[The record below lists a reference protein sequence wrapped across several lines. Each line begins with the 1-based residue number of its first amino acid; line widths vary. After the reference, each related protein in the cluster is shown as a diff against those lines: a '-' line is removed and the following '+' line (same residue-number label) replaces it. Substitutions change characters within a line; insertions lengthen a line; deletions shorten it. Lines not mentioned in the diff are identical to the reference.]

1 MLQYCANSRS
11 VMLKIRRGGNEYVS
25 LLTSSYSEGVFL
37 IEKYIVKE
45 GIEMTNP
52 FAKPPFKADHVG
64 SLLRPERLLQAR
76 QAYKEGKISK
86 AELRTVENEEIARV
100 VDKQIEIGLQ
110 AVTDG
115 EFRRAFW
122 HLDFLEHLNGI
133 EGYVP
138 ERGLQF
144 KGMETEPYD
153 IRNVGKIS
161 WNPNH
166 PFIQDFIELK
176 NIVAGRA
183 IPKQTI
189 PSPNQL
195 FHLGIRNPEIY
206 PTVEEYAE
214 DVIQTYRDA
223 LKAFYNAGVR
233 YLQMDDVYFA
243 GLGAP
248 DLFFYEQ
255 GYSRRELIE
264 LAIYVMNSIL
274 KDRPEDLYVTTH
286 LCRGN
291 YRSTWAFEAN
301 YGLIADKLFAEE
313 RVNGFFLEYD
323 DERSG
328 DFRPL
333 KHIPEGGPQ
342 VVLGLVTSK
351 RGELENK
358 ETIIAR
364 IQEAS
369 QYVPLEQLGL
379 SPQCGFASTYH
390 GNLLTEKDQW
400 KKLQLIVEIANE
412 IWN

>member
-1 MLQYCANSRS
+1 
-11 VMLKIRRGGNEYVS
+11 
-25 LLTSSYSEGVFL
+25 
-37 IEKYIVKE
+37 
-45 GIEMTNP
+45 MTNP

-64 SLLRPERLLQAR
+64 SLLRPERLQKAR

-86 AELRTVENEEIARV
+86 TELRTVENEEIARV

-138 ERGLQF
+138 DRGLQF

-176 NIVAGRA
+176 NIVADRA

-264 LAIYVMNSIL
+264 FAIYVMNSIL

-291 YRSTWAFEAN
+291 YRSTWAFEAS

-313 RVNGFFLEYD
+313 RVDGFFLEYD

-333 KHIPEGGPQ
+333 KHVPENGPQ
-342 VVLGLVTSK
+342 VVLGLITSK
-351 RGELENK
+351 RGELEDK
-358 ETIIAR
+358 ETIINR
-364 IQEAS
+364 IKKAA
-369 QYVPLEQLGL
+369 QYVPLERLCL

-400 KKLQLIVEIANE
+400 NKLKLIVEIANE
-412 IWN
+412 VWN